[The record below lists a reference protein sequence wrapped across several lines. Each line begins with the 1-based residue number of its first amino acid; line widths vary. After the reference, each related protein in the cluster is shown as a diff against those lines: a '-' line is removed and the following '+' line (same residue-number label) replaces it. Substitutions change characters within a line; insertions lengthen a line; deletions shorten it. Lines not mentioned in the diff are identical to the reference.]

1 MGEFSR
7 FFWVLGEIIFLN
19 GRNFKKGCSRAC
31 LKIHSRHLHPLICG
45 IFLPNSVNVARYAS
59 FIWQK
64 SPTNCRIHL
73 SESNFQTRSRQGQR
87 YRGNR
92 ALDGD
97 SNPEG
102 REQSPAQ
109 NCALPF
115 SLKTVPFHL
124 TQRRTS
130 PYSFQLNIYQ
140 KDFYIL
146 PLSQAAPQCG
156 EAGYT
161 SLSVLPCRAP
171 LS

>member
-1 MGEFSR
+1 MPLFIRLLLYIFSR
-7 FFWVLGEIIFLN
+7 FGRLVLWEIIFILELQFAETQVFWVLGEIIFLN
-19 GRNFKKGCSRAC
+19 GRNFKKGCSR
-31 LKIHSRHLHPLICG
+31 
-45 IFLPNSVNVARYAS
+45 
-59 FIWQK
+59 
-64 SPTNCRIHL
+64 
-73 SESNFQTRSRQGQR
+73 QGQR

-92 ALDGD
+92 ALGGE